1 MKNILKHGDFMAS
14 IHFDSSTEFLY
25 GKVEGIDDSLTF
37 EGSSVDELKI
47 AFTEAIEDYID
58 ICSKIGKNP
67 HRSYKGSFNIRIK
80 SELHKQAAFRSVE
93 LGMSLNQLVET
104 AISKY
109 IEA

>member
-14 IHFDSSTEFLY
+14 IHFDSSTELLY

-37 EGSSVDELKI
+37 EGNSVDELKI

-80 SELHKQAAFRSVE
+80 SGLHKKAAFRSVE
-93 LGMSLNQLVET
+93 LGISLNQLVEK
-104 AISKY
+104 AISNF
-109 IEA
+109 IEG